1 MKVTQPGFTVSV
13 KIEQALNKML
23 QGSVAV
29 ISCDMLA
36 DSISAGSA
44 WLILDSREADEFEIS
59 HLPAAKWVGYSD
71 FCMHHVSEVPKNA
84 NVVVYCSIGVR
95 SEKIAKKLIA
105 SGFSNV
111 RNLYGGIF
119 AWANDYKPL
128 VKQNQVPTL
137 AVHGYDHRWAKLLD
151 QHVHCVHTK

>member
-1 MKVTQPGFTVSV
+1 MKVTQPGSPVSV
-13 KIEQALNKML
+13 KIELALKKML

-36 DSISAGSA
+36 DSIRGGAA
-44 WLILDSREADEFEIS
+44 WLILDSREAAEFEIS

-71 FCMHHVSEVPKNA
+71 FCMHQVSEVPKNA

-95 SEKIAKKLIA
+95 SEKIAEKLMA

-119 AWANDYKPL
+119 AWANAYKPL

-137 AVHGYDHRWAKLLD
+137 AVHGYDHHWAKLLD
-151 QHVHCVHTK
+151 QHVHCIHTK